1 MVPFCM
7 KLVEIYLKLQIK
19 AKILNLSSFKT
30 VVEVL
35 LFKKKVK
42 LRFTNETCLK
52 SS

>member
-7 KLVEIYLKLQIK
+7 KLVELYLKLQLK
-19 AKILNLSSFKT
+19 AKRLNLSSFKI

-42 LRFTNETCLK
+42 LKFTNATCLK